1 MCSSDLKERRYA
13 EYKARK
19 ERERWARRAAKKA
32 QAEREAREK
41 AGTVCLAGAEERA
54 GTADSKEGHAKLLF
68 QDDTAQEVD
77 ESYEDMKKSIATAQ
91 GGLPMD
97 VSQVY

>member
-1 MCSSDLKERRYA
+1 MAKFVKCHAEGEEFLVNLDLVV
-13 EYKARK
+13 
-19 ERERWARRAAKKA
+19 AAI
-32 QAEREAREK
+32 
-41 AGTVCLAGAEERA
+41 
-54 GTADSKEGHAKLLF
+54 SKEGHAKLLF

-77 ESYEDMKKSIATAQ
+77 ESYEDMKKSIAAAQ

>member
-1 MCSSDLKERRYA
+1 MAKFVKCHAEGEEFLVNLDLVV
-13 EYKARK
+13 
-19 ERERWARRAAKKA
+19 AAI
-32 QAEREAREK
+32 
-41 AGTVCLAGAEERA
+41 
-54 GTADSKEGHAKLLF
+54 SKEGHAKLLLF

-91 GGLPMD
+91 GGLLMD

>member
-1 MCSSDLKERRYA
+1 MAKFVKCHAEGEEFLVNLDLVV
-13 EYKARK
+13 
-19 ERERWARRAAKKA
+19 AAI
-32 QAEREAREK
+32 
-41 AGTVCLAGAEERA
+41 
-54 GTADSKEGHAKLLF
+54 SKEGHAKLLLF
-68 QDDTAQEVD
+68 QD

>member
-1 MCSSDLKERRYA
+1 MNLDLVV
-13 EYKARK
+13 
-19 ERERWARRAAKKA
+19 AAI
-32 QAEREAREK
+32 
-41 AGTVCLAGAEERA
+41 
-54 GTADSKEGHAKLLF
+54 SKEGHAKLLF